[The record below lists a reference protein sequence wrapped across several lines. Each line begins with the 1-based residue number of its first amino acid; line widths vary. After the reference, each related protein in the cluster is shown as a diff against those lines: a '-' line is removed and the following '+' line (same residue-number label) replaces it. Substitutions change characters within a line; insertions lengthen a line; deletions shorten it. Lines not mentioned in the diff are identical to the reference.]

1 MQKARPSMDDLNLEE
16 AVDGFGQCGV
26 IAVAN
31 TADGGFDACFGQPL
45 GVFDR
50 QILAAAIT
58 VVNQPHG
65 LDWATFM
72 DRLLKSIENEASMG
86 RCADAPPDDAP
97 GKGVDDEGD
106 INEPLPGGDIGE
118 V

>member
-1 MQKARPSMDDLNLEE
+1 MDDLNLEE

-58 VVNQPHG
+58 VVNQPHETPAR
-65 LDWATFM
+65 LPLSTWA
-72 DRLLKSIENEASMG
+72 LLTPSFRACGAQPIFEEIERTACQ
-86 RCADAPPDDAP
+86 RDPCWP
-97 GKGVDDEGD
+97 
-106 INEPLPGGDIGE
+106 
-118 V
+118 